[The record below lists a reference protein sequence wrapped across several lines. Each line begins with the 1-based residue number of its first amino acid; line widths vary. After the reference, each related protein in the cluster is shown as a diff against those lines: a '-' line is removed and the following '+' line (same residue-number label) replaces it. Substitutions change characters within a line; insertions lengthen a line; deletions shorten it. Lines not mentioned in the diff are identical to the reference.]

1 MIPVLFSKEEK
12 QFRSYG
18 LGPLFETLHAEVK
31 RERNGQYFLYM
42 TYPQNGQQ
50 ASVFKE
56 GMRIKADAGRRTPWQ
71 TFEIT
76 RINRRSD
83 AIIEIWADHIS
94 MRLAKTMIKPKVE
107 IHDANAETALRRWV
121 SQLVGDDEW
130 EVWSDIDTVGSTAWS
145 VDSVENARQ
154 ALGGTRGS
162 ILDVWGGEFEFDN
175 KRVNLWQNL
184 GRKIPVVLEYGR
196 NITKIEKE
204 NKEET
209 VYTSIYPFARAE
221 EDNIITIP
229 KYVVD
234 GKYIDMYDHKKIKLV
249 DFSGEFDT
257 EENKP
262 TAEKLQKLAEKYV
275 EQNDIGAPHEH
286 IKIEYVDLSKTL
298 DYQNVRYIEE
308 VELCDRIP
316 IYYPKFDIY
325 SKEAKVVVITYN
337 VIKDENQSI
346 ELGVVGQGFGST
358 IASSLSGRMHELEQL
373 QAQQSGQ
380 VQSLVNSAGN
390 RIWYGEPPDDIEHKI
405 GDVKFIQNGKYQ
417 QMYIWDGSQ
426 WKLII
431 DTEHLDRVEKL
442 VEELEKYWEEA
453 QAEFDKIQAENE
465 KKLDEF
471 DSQIEEFRKRV
482 DEFGGVSRQDIL
494 DALEQADISAQVKEA
509 IKEAGF
515 TKSIDDIEQRLS
527 ETAESA
533 RVTAEI
539 VGGDGSTRYNK
550 NRADTTNATIELEK
564 QFVEIGSTGDD
575 GWPVDDEGN
584 LRELTISFE
593 AECIPRGSS
602 TVTIRLS
609 TPLWYGAAIE
619 MRPDNEF
626 YPVADK
632 QATGQESQLFAVYN
646 DQYSMTVDSP
656 WFAEKATQRV
666 TVDSDKTFTVN
677 PRLKT
682 IADGNLEAKF
692 YGEWNDNPELIF
704 DGGVD

>member
-50 ASVFKE
+50 ASAFKE

-107 IHDANAETALRRWV
+107 IHDVDAETALRRWV

-130 EVWSDIDTVGSTAWS
+130 EVWSNIDTVGSTAWS

-184 GRKIPVVLEYGR
+184 GRKTPVVLEYGR

-275 EQNDIGAPHEH
+275 EQNDVGAPHEH

-337 VIKDENQSI
+337 VIKDENKSI
-346 ELGVVGQGFGST
+346 ELGVIGQGFGST
-358 IASSLSGRMHELEQL
+358 VASSLSGRMHELEQL

-602 TVTIRLS
+602 TVTVRLS
-609 TPLWYGAAIE
+609 TPVWYLTGIE
-619 MRPDNEF
+619 LNPTNKF
-626 YPVADK
+626 YPDIVEA
-632 QATGQESQLFAVYN
+632 ASGQETTLYSVYN
-646 DQYSMTVDSP
+646 DEYTLTVDGS
-656 WFAEKATQRV
+656 WFKGPTIQQV
-666 TVDSDKTFTVN
+666 TVDADKTIDVDVE
-677 PRLKT
+677 LKD
-682 IADGNLEAKF
+682 IADGNLEHLMV
-692 YGEWNDNPELIF
+692 GEWNDNPELIF

>member
-602 TVTIRLS
+602 TVTVRLS
-609 TPLWYGAAIE
+609 TPVWYLTGIE
-619 MRPDNEF
+619 LNPTNKF
-626 YPVADK
+626 YPDIVEA
-632 QATGQESQLFAVYN
+632 ASGQETTLYSVYN
-646 DQYSMTVDSP
+646 DEYTLTVDGS
-656 WFAEKATQRV
+656 WFKGPTIQQV
-666 TVDSDKTFTVN
+666 TVDADKTIDVDVE
-677 PRLKT
+677 LKD
-682 IADGNLEAKF
+682 IADGNLEHLMV
-692 YGEWNDNPELIF
+692 GEWNDNPELIF